1 VFSLYII
8 DENGCENVYNVNI
21 EEQLELPVIN
31 LIADNITCNNSMAT
45 ITLES
50 QSELTD
56 VVWSDAN
63 EVVSTDNQL
72 AVDQGGWY
80 YVQGSNQYGCESEDS
95 ILVLE
100 NITAPV
106 LILLSPDTI
115 KLLPNGFYDILIDEF
130 SSGNL
135 DYSWMPTEGLSC
147 SDCLEPTITEY
158 LHDSYQL
165 TVTNDYGCITT
176 ITIHVREKKL
186 TSVNI
191 PNIFSPSSRDGNND
205 YFTLYGN
212 ENVVLI
218 NEMYV
223 YDRWGNLVYSNNN
236 FLPNDP
242 YQGWDGLFN
251 GESVVNGVYVYLF
264 KVTTNEGQILT
275 FAGDITK
282 M

>member
-1 VFSLYII
+1 
-8 DENGCENVYNVNI
+8 
-21 EEQLELPVIN
+21 
-31 LIADNITCNNSMAT
+31 M
-45 ITLES
+45 
-50 QSELTD
+50 
-56 VVWSDAN
+56 
-63 EVVSTDNQL
+63 
-72 AVDQGGWY
+72 
-80 YVQGSNQYGCESEDS
+80 QGSNQYGCESEDS

-282 M
+282 I

>member
-1 VFSLYII
+1 
-8 DENGCENVYNVNI
+8 
-21 EEQLELPVIN
+21 
-31 LIADNITCNNSMAT
+31 
-45 ITLES
+45 
-50 QSELTD
+50 
-56 VVWSDAN
+56 
-63 EVVSTDNQL
+63 
-72 AVDQGGWY
+72 
-80 YVQGSNQYGCESEDS
+80 
-95 ILVLE
+95 
-100 NITAPV
+100 
-106 LILLSPDTI
+106 
-115 KLLPNGFYDILIDEF
+115 
-130 SSGNL
+130 
-135 DYSWMPTEGLSC
+135 MPTEGLSC

-242 YQGWDGLFN
+242 YQGWDCGEISDFGVPEKEKLITTHTHIILRCLPCLFSHSKPHDGL
-251 GESVVNGVYVYLF
+251 GTSCPAQPESRVACQTVPS
-264 KVTTNEGQILT
+264 
-275 FAGDITK
+275 
-282 M
+282 